1 MRENNARKISMG
13 DMFTDFLV
21 MHRQK
26 QGIIIIIINSLFHVD
41 NTSKYK
47 LKLQNK

>member
-26 QGIIIIIINSLFHVD
+26 QGRSEFFYTKVINNSAPFFAFHSD
-41 NTSKYK
+41 E
-47 LKLQNK
+47 